1 MQKVEKINDWLADHL
16 SLWLS
21 TMAMFYG
28 VSFLVIAPLFF
39 QKPSNLV
46 GWMQYIISVF
56 FQGVALPV
64 LGYTAKKSGDV
75 QAKLLKETHDVV
87 MVELKS
93 IKQQQINHQLEIVAQ
108 KKIISELH
116 IILKEIHSK
125 TFPKNDCKPV
135 T

>member
-1 MQKVEKINDWLADHL
+1 MKVRFNDWLADHL
-16 SLWLS
+16 AVWLS

-28 VSFLVIAPLFF
+28 VTFLVIAPLFF

-64 LGYTAKKSGDV
+64 LGYTAKKSGDE
-75 QAKLLKETHDVV
+75 QAKLLRETHDVV
-87 MVELKS
+87 MDELTS
-93 IKQQQINHQLEIVAQ
+93 IKSQQTMNQEEIASL

-116 IILKEIHSK
+116 HLIKEVHRR
-125 TFPKNDCKPV
+125 TC
-135 T
+135 